1 MRDLYSVLNVFG
13 CANSKDIK
21 VPYWAL
27 AATPRP
33 NKPQES
39 EREPRLVSSGA
50 TALRWLSTDEPF
62 VNLGRRKRL
71 EPPEGYKAQKLM
83 LGISE

>member
-1 MRDLYSVLNVFG
+1 MRDLCSILNVFR

-21 VPYWAL
+21 APYRVL

-39 EREPRLVSSGA
+39 EREPPFVSSGT
-50 TALRWLSTDEPF
+50 TALRWPSSDEPF

-71 EPPEGYKAQKLM
+71 EPPERYKAQKLM